1 MKKYELTTNTKM
13 CFGRKLYQIKALK
26 DFGDVKAGDLGGYI
40 EKEENLSQDGIAWV
54 FGNAY
59 VYGNARVYDDA
70 YVYGNT
76 LISGNA
82 QVFGNAYVYDNAQV
96 FGNACVFGDA
106 KVFGNACV
114 YDNAEVFDNA
124 QVFGD
129 AKVFGNTCVF
139 DYACVYGNACVYD
152 TTWIHCDAQ
161 ISSNA
166 DYICFKG
173 FGSKNR
179 NTTMFRTKNGDVYV
193 SCGCFTGSLR
203 AFTDKVKETHGNTK
217 YAKEYLACIKVA
229 KIHFEIDE

>member
-54 FGNAY
+54 FDNACAYDNARVACNAY
-59 VYGNARVYDDA
+59 VC
-70 YVYGNT
+70 
-76 LISGNA
+76 
-82 QVFGNAYVYDNAQV
+82 GNAYVYDNAQIYDGARIYDNV
-96 FGNACVFGDA
+96 CVYGNAYVYGDA

-114 YDNAEVFDNA
+114 CDNVEVFDNA
-124 QVFGD
+124 RVL
-129 AKVFGNTCVF
+129 GN
-139 DYACVYGNACVYD
+139 AQVYG
-152 TTWIHCDAQ
+152 TIWIHCDAQ

-173 FGSKNR
+173 FGSENR
-179 NTTMFRTKNGDVYV
+179 NTIMFKTKNGDVYV

-203 AFTDKVKETHGNTK
+203 AFMDKVKETHGNTK
-217 YAKEYLACIKVA
+217 YAKEYLACVEVA